1 MEENKPRTKLTVNSY
16 KLFSKISINILILTE
31 PKRSWEVIVVVL
43 KLSSYIPCLKKVV
56 TKERIFF
63 TKKGIEIILATKHN
77 LFCFAWVFNYDCV
90 SEQNM
95 LRNELYWAI
104 WNSKFPSLVSNSNLI
119 STEGALRLPTTY
131 GSYPT
136 HPSHPTKPL

>member
-1 MEENKPRTKLTVNSY
+1 MW
-16 KLFSKISINILILTE
+16 
-31 PKRSWEVIVVVL
+31 PKNGF
-43 KLSSYIPCLKKVV
+43 
-56 TKERIFF
+56 FF

-90 SEQNM
+90 SEQKM

-119 STEGALRLPTTY
+119 STEGALGLPTTY
-131 GSYPT
+131 DNHQIPSI
-136 HPSHPTKPL
+136 HPSVTKPLNHQNRRQIDRSRPPMTYYDLFSIIKIFLPIDLKQSEDLRCLFDPVLHLS